1 VHLVFESPTKCMHI
15 VYDNKRR
22 SKPYSLLMMQKDKYE
37 NMHHERTSVAFLHTN
52 QTM

>member
-1 VHLVFESPTKCMHI
+1 VDLVFESPTKCMHI
-15 VYDNKRR
+15 VYVNESEANIIAFSW
-22 SKPYSLLMMQKDKYE
+22 SKEIYMK